1 MLTPVAQAQSGPTG
15 KPASH
20 DVTGVLPGGK
30 IPANAIRFTGRMP
43 VRGAHGAPF
52 SAPTSPTA
60 MPDIVGGTTANSS
73 DFPGVVG
80 IVTLFVAND
89 PSTGQ
94 PAVFEAICT
103 GTVLTPT
110 EVLTAAHCDTG
121 FPDATTFVI
130 AGENDIINDTNGF
143 VAGVS
148 SAWTHPQ
155 YNLAAL
161 NAGTTSVP
169 VDDVEVLTLSNA
181 LPSVYTPVTLTQ
193 QGDGGPYVAGT
204 SANIVG
210 YGITATG
217 QTDGGVL
224 HQATVPVQSNATCAA
239 AMPGYDANRMTCA
252 GQPAGGVDTCNGDSG
267 GPMFVSGVE
276 AGIIDWGAQPCA
288 AAGTFGVNERLSWY
302 NVNIR
307 AALANPPITEQDWTG
322 DGHSD
327 MLVRFADGSL
337 FDYFGSG
344 LATDG
349 LGGFGGR
356 QQIGTGWNIYS
367 QIFRE
372 DNWNGD
378 GTEAVLAV
386 TPDGRLFQYKS
397 NGEGD
402 FATGT
407 AIQIGSGFNVFDKII
422 PVNNW
427 FGDGRPGLIG
437 RTPAGVIRVYTGNE
451 QGGFV
456 NGNGT
461 QIGIGF
467 NIFIAMT
474 SLGTFGDN
482 GHNAFVGNTSDAN
495 DLLLLYQSNEQGG
508 FIHGD
513 GENIGSGFHIYSRL
527 LSTGDWN
534 GDGLIDMI
542 AITPGGRMVLY
553 TTNGHGDWQNSGNST
568 PIGSGW
574 QATTAVF

>member
-1 MLTPVAQAQSGPTG
+1 MACPESDPLPYCGGWVGVVVGVAVGAAAMLTPVAQAQSGPTG

-80 IVTLFVAND
+80 VVTLFVAND

-155 YNLAAL
+155 FNLAAL

-217 QTDGGVL
+217 QTD
-224 HQATVPVQSNATCAA
+224 
-239 AMPGYDANRMTCA
+239 
-252 GQPAGGVDTCNGDSG
+252 GGVDTCNGDSG

-367 QIFRE
+367 
-372 DNWNGD
+372 
-378 GTEAVLAV
+378 
-386 TPDGRLFQYKS
+386 
-397 NGEGD
+397 
-402 FATGT
+402 
-407 AIQIGSGFNVFDKII
+407 
-422 PVNNW
+422 
-427 FGDGRPGLIG
+427 
-437 RTPAGVIRVYTGNE
+437 
-451 QGGFV
+451 
-456 NGNGT
+456 
-461 QIGIGF
+461 
-467 NIFIAMT
+467 
-474 SLGTFGDN
+474 
-482 GHNAFVGNTSDAN
+482 
-495 DLLLLYQSNEQGG
+495 
-508 FIHGD
+508 
-513 GENIGSGFHIYSRL
+513 RL

-553 TTNGHGDWQNSGNST
+553 TTNGHGDWQNGGNST
-568 PIGSGW
+568 PIGTGW